1 MCLLH
6 LRPLLHLRQNVITFK
21 TLLQLGM
28 FITFRPS
35 TTDNFTCRPKTVTT
49 VKDYNVTHAFEQNFA
64 LSDAT
69 NRKQNYNHAAACS
82 AHE

>member
-1 MCLLH
+1 
-6 LRPLLHLRQNVITFK
+6 
-21 TLLQLGM
+21 M

-49 VKDYNVTHAFEQNFA
+49 VKDCKVTHGFEQNFA
-64 LSDAT
+64 SSEAT
-69 NRKQNYNHAAACS
+69 NRKQNYNHASACS

>member
-1 MCLLH
+1 MC
-6 LRPLLHLRQNVITFK
+6 LLHLRQNVITFR